1 MDKYVKKGLVYQV
14 LFNKPLRLTDN
25 KLIYGF
31 RLKEDKLEHKT
42 FSEKRL
48 LEYIVEGI
56 FGKILFND
64 IHHGDFKGDLD
75 EIWIDQEGNEYQEC
89 SDQTSLYSYD
99 VAVANN
105 MNFRCDL
112 VYMDCEYVDGEDY
125 WITDAEFYFEQK
137 AMMDADDHK
146 RGRNQ
151 WMENYLRIKSR
162 RRVLSD
168 ITVNRGE
175 NLDYDKQE
183 IMKIFASE
191 EA

>member
-1 MDKYVKKGLVYQV
+1 MVWIYNEKTFGVTKIKL
-14 LFNKPLRLTDN
+14 LFVAPARR
-25 KLIYGF
+25 KLIAKDDHIG
-31 RLKEDKLEHKT
+31 RP
-42 FSEKRL
+42 
-48 LEYIVEGI
+48 
-56 FGKILFND
+56 LFCLC
-64 IHHGDFKGDLD
+64 G
-75 EIWIDQEGNEYQEC
+75 
-89 SDQTSLYSYD
+89 LYSYD
-99 VAVANN
+99 VTVANN

-151 WMENYLRIKSR
+151 WMENYLRIQSR
-162 RRVLSD
+162 RGVLSD

-183 IMKIFASE
+183 VMKIFDSE